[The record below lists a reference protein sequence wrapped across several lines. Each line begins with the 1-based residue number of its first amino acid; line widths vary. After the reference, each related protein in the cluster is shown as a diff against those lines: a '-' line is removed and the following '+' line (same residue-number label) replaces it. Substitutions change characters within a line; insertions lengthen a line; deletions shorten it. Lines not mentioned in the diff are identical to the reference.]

1 MLPRPTA
8 EPMAAKMNADRE
20 TKTSLW
26 GDDLID
32 MMSFPDR
39 PRSLAT
45 ELRPCRIDREAARSD
60 VRTEM
65 RQRPSLRSSLLSVCV
80 HFVVHRLFCSR
91 CITLCALQLHL
102 EVTSTGIPA
111 PSVRPS
117 AVTSSLYDTAS
128 RATEELR
135 PGHAGQVGIYFC
147 GATVQGQPH

>member
-45 ELRPCRIDREAARSD
+45 ELRPCRIDREAARTD

-65 RQRPSLRSSLLSVCV
+65 RQRPSLRSSLLAST
-80 HFVVHRLFCSR
+80 LFL
-91 CITLCALQLHL
+91 ILCAVCGASL
-102 EVTSTGIPA
+102 EVHN
-111 PSVRPS
+111 
-117 AVTSSLYDTAS
+117 SLMCTP
-128 RATEELR
+128 R
-135 PGHAGQVGIYFC
+135 
-147 GATVQGQPH
+147 

>member
-45 ELRPCRIDREAARSD
+45 ELRPCRIDREAARTD
-60 VRTEM
+60 VRTDIL
-65 RQRPSLRSSLLSVCV
+65 QRPSLRSSLLAST
-80 HFVVHRLFCSR
+80 LPLS
-91 CITLCALQLHL
+91 LCAVCGESRDVHN
-102 EVTSTGIPA
+102 
-111 PSVRPS
+111 
-117 AVTSSLYDTAS
+117 SLISYA
-128 RATEELR
+128 RKAGFR
-135 PGHAGQVGIYFC
+135 PGPVG
-147 GATVQGQPH
+147 